1 LLTASNQVIPASHVS
16 HEADQEMF
24 QMTHKKMLRSTTAM
38 AAATLTLSLAMA
50 MSSRAQAQTATEQK
64 PAAEAAPV
72 PAAAAP
78 PPGYYVNGI
87 RLGAQFQGGF
97 YGNADSPSS
106 GINVGQSFTD
116 RSNSILL
123 NQALFTV
130 EKAVDKTAT
139 DYQFGFK
146 IQAMYGTDA
155 RYTHFLNEL
164 SNVTSQR
171 TQLDLVEASVSAHT
185 PWLTSGGMDFKVG
198 QFPTLLGFETID
210 PSTNPFYSHSYIFNY
225 SLPFKHT
232 GALAITHVIPELDVY
247 LQIDTGNQTSFG
259 FPPGGDNNGA
269 IAGMAGVGSTLM
281 DGNLT
286 LLALSH
292 FGPEQAG
299 LLVGGAANSNYR
311 YYNDALATYK
321 INEKLSIT
329 TEVSWVHDELG
340 LNLNGQKGAD
350 AYGVAQYVTYALTDT
365 IALNARAEIFRDQNN
380 FFVGNFTNSL
390 GPVQALGGKGPATL
404 LAAAQTGTTYGAITL
419 GFTYKPVVPDVITNL
434 MIRPEIRYDDS
445 LSGGKP
451 FADQTKSYAFF
462 FGADVVL
469 GF

>member
-1 LLTASNQVIPASHVS
+1 MRNIPRFAFPWFVPASHIID
-16 HEADQEMF
+16 EADQEMF
-24 QMTHKKMLRSTTAM
+24 QMTHNKMLRSTTAI
-38 AAATLTLSLAMA
+38 AAATFALTMTLSPAN
-50 MSSRAQAQTATEQK
+50 AQTATEQK

-72 PAAAAP
+72 AAAAP
-78 PPGYYVNGI
+78 LPGYYVNGI
-87 RLGAQFQGGF
+87 HLGAQFEGGF
-97 YGNADSPSS
+97 YGNASSPSS
-106 GINVGQSFTD
+106 GVNVGQSFTD

-130 EKAVDKTAT
+130 EKAIDKTAT
-139 DYQFGFK
+139 DYELGFK
-146 IQAMYGTDA
+146 VQAMYGTDA

-164 SNVTSQR
+164 SNVTAQR

-185 PWLTSGGMDFKVG
+185 PWLTAGGMDFKVG

-210 PSTNPFYSHSYIFNY
+210 PSTNLFYSHSYIFNY

-232 GALAITHVIPELDVY
+232 GALAITHVTPELDVY

-259 FPPGGDNNGA
+259 FPGGDNNGA
-269 IAGMAGVGSTLM
+269 IAGMAGVGSTLL

-292 FGPEQAG
+292 FGPEQPA

-321 INEKLSIT
+321 INDKLSVT
-329 TEVSWVHDELG
+329 TEISWVHDALG
-340 LNLNGQKGAD
+340 ANINGQKGAD

-365 IALNARAEIFRDQNN
+365 IALNGRAEIFRDQNN
-380 FFVGNFTNSL
+380 YFVGNFTNSL
-390 GPVQALGGKGPATL
+390 GPVQALGGRSPATL
-404 LAAAQTGTTYGAITL
+404 LAAAKTGTTYGAITL

-434 MIRPEIRYDDS
+434 MIRPEIRYDNS